1 MSEELEST
9 RRALEAAVA
18 AASGAAELTRLLA
31 DYQERLAAAAASE
44 AEALT
49 RLKETEARLKSVE
62 RQATQLAKNLAEQKY
77 QTEVALWRL
86 ESVQESRW
94 SKLGDAIHTK
104 KPGEV
109 ARTLRSP
116 INKRPAPKRSDFA
129 PTPLAAPPPVES
141 VVPTTAGPAVSAPL
155 AEGFVVPKG
164 PLTRPYL
171 TVAAIVDRRSEALFR
186 YEWRQVTNFG
196 PDNWEAMLDQHRPHL
211 LFVESVKPG
220 PLQGNGGRWLEE
232 LAGRTRGLRD
242 LVEECGRRGIRTV
255 FWHSGGPVSASVPM
269 ASYFDHVLATSE
281 ARAREW
287 RAALRHDRVAVLPV
301 ATQPRVHNQIPAAE
315 GRKAIALLGTAVQG
329 TLPADFPKS
338 YLPTPTTAAA
348 TPSAGATAPG
358 ANQTAGAPPSVGAVV
373 PTTGAAP
380 TAGAVSPS
388 AGAVTPS
395 AGAAPS
401 VGAVPSVGVAVP
413 AVGATPSPGGP
424 TAVTGQT
431 APAPLREGQVPH
443 PGPNKTS
450 DEGGHQPGAA
460 YGGISSGTAGGAGR
474 TGSSAVPGAGA
485 ARPGV
490 RKTADE
496 GGPRPLSAYGG
507 DVPVVAPWGPLIT
520 SKATYDDLLTA
531 YRSAALVLAGPDADA
546 RTIEELSACG
556 TPIMQLAAP
565 IATDE
570 ESLRRALASVQ
581 EYLVAED
588 QSAAE
593 AHLAWRATISVTPL
607 LDPIIA
613 TAGLPSIRNAASIA
627 AITAVSDPTELDRV
641 LAQLHRQAHAPGQL
655 VIVAEGMDAATVEK
669 SARAVHRGDVIVRE
683 TGAPATRGAALDRAL
698 RLADGDLVAV
708 LDPRDLY
715 GEYYLADLVRY
726 FAAVDAEII
735 GKSSYYAHIPG
746 TGATLL
752 RGPGTEHR
760 FLPELAGATLLARRP
775 TLTDLGIPDVSDE
788 WDETLMRQCRTDGIR
803 VYSADRY
810 SYVRVPPAA
819 NERLLSS
826 SHLQGYTPAEPLAM
840 I

>member
-31 DYQERLAAAAASE
+31 DYQERLAAAAVSE
-44 AEALT
+44 AEAFT
-49 RLKETEARLKSVE
+49 RLKETEARLKSAE

-109 ARTLRSP
+109 ARTLRAP
-116 INKRPAPKRSDFA
+116 ISKRPAPKRADFA
-129 PTPLAAPPPVES
+129 PAPLDPPPAVAP
-141 VVPTTAGPAVSAPL
+141 VAPNTAGPAVSTAMD
-155 AEGFVVPKG
+155 EHFVVPKG

-196 PDNWEAMLDQHRPHL
+196 PDNWQAMLDQHRPHL
-211 LFVESVKPG
+211 LFVESVQAG

-242 LVEECGRRGIRTV
+242 LIEECGRRGIRTV
-255 FWHSGGPVSASVPM
+255 FWHSGGPVSVSVPV

-287 RAALRHDRVAVLPV
+287 RAALRHDRVTVLPI

-315 GRKAIALLGTAVQG
+315 GRKEVALLGTAVQG
-329 TLPADFPKS
+329 ALPADFPKP
-338 YLPTPTTAAA
+338 YLPTPTTGAA
-348 TPSAGATAPG
+348 TLSTGA
-358 ANQTAGAPPSVGAVV
+358 
-373 PTTGAAP
+373 AAP
-380 TAGAVSPS
+380 TAGAAPTPGAVPQS
-388 AGAVTPS
+388 AGATPT
-395 AGAAPS
+395 AGT
-401 VGAVPSVGVAVP
+401 
-413 AVGATPSPGGP
+413 ATPS
-424 TAVTGQT
+424 TT
-431 APAPLREGQVPH
+431 APRPGVREGA
-443 PGPNKTS
+443 
-450 DEGGHQPGAA
+450 DEGGPA
-460 YGGISSGTAGGAGR
+460 YGGVASGTAGGVGR
-474 TGSSAVPGAGA
+474 ADSSAVPGTGA
-485 ARPGV
+485 PRPGG
-490 RKTADE
+490 RESADE
-496 GGPRPLSAYGG
+496 GGPRPGAAYGGVASGSTGGVGRTGSSAMPGTGTPRPGMRESADEGGPRPGAAYGG
-507 DVPVVAPWGPLIT
+507 DVLLAAPWGPLIT
-520 SKATYDDLLTA
+520 PKATYDDLLTA

-556 TPIMQLAAP
+556 TSIMQLTAP

-570 ESLRRALASVQ
+570 DSLRRALTSVQ
-581 EYLVAED
+581 EYLAAED

-613 TAGLPSIRNAASIA
+613 TAGLPSIRNAVSIT
-627 AITAVSDPTELDRV
+627 AITAVSDPTELDHV

-655 VIVAEGMDAATVEK
+655 VIVAEGLDAATVEK

-715 GEYYLADLVRY
+715 GEHYLADLVRY

-775 TLTDLGIPDVSDE
+775 TLTDLGIADVSDE

>member
-31 DYQERLAAAAASE
+31 DYQERLAAAAVSE
-44 AEALT
+44 AEAFT
-49 RLKETEARLKSVE
+49 RLKETEARLKSAE

-109 ARTLRSP
+109 ARTLRAP
-116 INKRPAPKRSDFA
+116 ISKRPAPKRADFA
-129 PTPLAAPPPVES
+129 PAPLDPPPAVAP
-141 VVPTTAGPAVSAPL
+141 VAPNTAGPAVSTAMD
-155 AEGFVVPKG
+155 EHFVVPKG

-196 PDNWEAMLDQHRPHL
+196 PDNWQAMLDQHRPHL
-211 LFVESVKPG
+211 LFVESVQTG

-255 FWHSGGPVSASVPM
+255 FWHSGGPVSVSVPV

-287 RAALRHDRVAVLPV
+287 RAALRHDRVTVLPV
-301 ATQPRVHNQIPAAE
+301 ATQPRVHNQIPAAG
-315 GRKAIALLGTAVQG
+315 GRTAVALLGTAVQG
-329 TLPADFPKS
+329 ALPADFPKP
-338 YLPTPTTAAA
+338 YLPTPTTGAATLSTGAAA
-348 TPSAGATAPG
+348 P
-358 ANQTAGAPPSVGAVV
+358 TAGAAPTPGAV
-373 PTTGAAP
+373 PQSAGAAP
-380 TAGAVSPS
+380 TAG
-388 AGAVTPS
+388 T
-395 AGAAPS
+395 
-401 VGAVPSVGVAVP
+401 
-413 AVGATPSPGGP
+413 ATPS
-424 TAVTGQT
+424 TT
-431 APAPLREGQVPH
+431 APRPGAREG
-443 PGPNKTS
+443 
-450 DEGGHQPGAA
+450 
-460 YGGISSGTAGGAGR
+460 
-474 TGSSAVPGAGA
+474 
-485 ARPGV
+485 
-490 RKTADE
+490 ADE
-496 GGPRPLSAYGG
+496 GGPRPGAAYGGVASGTAGGVGRTGSSAMPGTGTPRPGVRESADEGGPRPGAAYGG
-507 DVPVVAPWGPLIT
+507 DVLLAAPWGPLIT
-520 SKATYDDLLTA
+520 PKATYDDLLTA

-556 TPIMQLAAP
+556 TPIMQLTAP

-570 ESLRRALASVQ
+570 DSLRRALTSVQ
-581 EYLVAED
+581 EYLAAED

-613 TAGLPSIRNAASIA
+613 TAGLPSIRNAASIT
-627 AITAVSDPTELDRV
+627 AITAVSNSAELDHV

-655 VIVAEGMDAATVEK
+655 VIVAEGLDAATVEK
-669 SARAVHRGDVIVRE
+669 SVRAVHRGDVIVRE

-715 GEYYLADLVRY
+715 GEHYLADLVRY

-775 TLTDLGIPDVSDE
+775 TLTDLGIADVSDE

-810 SYVRVPPAA
+810 SYVRVPPAT